1 MVAQQTIS
9 RNDLLKLDKI
19 KRINL
24 VNSLSGFKSAN
35 LIGTTSKMSKE
46 NLAIFS
52 SVIHVGSDPPLLGF
66 LVRPNKPKRHTYTNI
81 KQTGFFTI
89 NHVCKRIF
97 NDAHHTSAK
106 YPENI
111 SEFSKTDF
119 EPEYIDGFQAPFVK
133 DAKVRLACRFRNEYP
148 IQENNTLLLVSE
160 ILSIHLEDGIIES
173 DGWLNL
179 QQAGSVT
186 INGLDGYAKPEL
198 IDRFQYAKPT
208 R

>member
-1 MVAQQTIS
+1 MVTQQTIS

-66 LVRPNKPKRHTYTNI
+66 LVRPNKPIRHTYTNI

-106 YPENI
+106 YPEDI
-111 SEFSKTDF
+111 SEFEKTNLT
-119 EPEYIDGFQAPFVK
+119 PEYKKSFIAPFVK
-133 DAKVRLACRFRNEYP
+133 ESSIKIGLSFKEESK
-148 IQENNTLLLVSE
+148 IKSNNTIFVVGQIE
-160 ILSIHLEDGIIES
+160 FIILNKKLDTDGFI
-173 DGWLNL
+173 DLTKNNT
-179 QQAGSVT
+179 AA
-186 INGLDGYAKPEL
+186 INGLSGYSFPKNIERKPYQ
-198 IDRFQYAKPT
+198 RPK
-208 R
+208 

>member
-1 MVAQQTIS
+1 MVAQQILS
-9 RNDLLKLDKI
+9 LNDVLKLDKI
-19 KRINL
+19 KRLNL

-35 LIGTTSKMSKE
+35 LIGTTSNMKKE

-106 YPENI
+106 YPEDI
-111 SEFSKTDF
+111 SEFDKTNLT
-119 EPEYIDGFQAPFVK
+119 PEYYNSFIAPFVK
-133 DAKVRLACRFRNEYP
+133 ESSIKIGLSFREESK
-148 IQENNTLLLVSE
+148 IKSNNTIFVVGQIE
-160 ILSIHLEDGIIES
+160 FIILNNTHEADGFI
-173 DGWLNL
+173 DLTKNNT
-179 QQAGSVT
+179 AA
-186 INGLDGYAKPEL
+186 INGLSGYSFPKNIERKPYQ
-198 IDRFQYAKPT
+198 RPK
-208 R
+208 